1 MMECRGTLCPR
12 LVVFVQQANAIRPI
26 IKGCAPGLKPVTDKK
41 EMLETNEAFAQLDF
55 LRLCCKDCPEPVQ
68 S

>member
-1 MMECRGTLCPR
+1 MMECRETLCFS
-12 LVVFVQQANAIRPI
+12 LFFFVRQANVIRPI
-26 IKGCAPGLKPVTDKK
+26 IKGCVLGLKPVTDKK

>member
-1 MMECRGTLCPR
+1 MMECRGTLCFS
-12 LVVFVQQANAIRPI
+12 LFFFVRQANAIRPI
-26 IKGCAPGLKPVTDKK
+26 IKGCVLGLKPVTDKK

>member
-1 MMECRGTLCPR
+1 MMECRGTLCSS
-12 LVVFVQQANAIRPI
+12 LFFFVRQANVIRPI
-26 IKGCAPGLKPVTDKK
+26 IQGCVLGLKPVTDKK

-55 LRLCCKDCPEPVQ
+55 LRLYCKDCPEPVQ

>member
-1 MMECRGTLCPR
+1 M
-12 LVVFVQQANAIRPI
+12 
-26 IKGCAPGLKPVTDKK
+26 KGCVLGLKPVTDKK

-55 LRLCCKDCPEPVQ
+55 LRLCCKDCPEPVR

>member
-1 MMECRGTLCPR
+1 MMECRGTLCFS
-12 LVVFVQQANAIRPI
+12 LFSFVQQANAIRPI
-26 IKGCAPGLKPVTDKK
+26 IKGCVLGLKPVTDKK